1 MAKGAVPHVVE
12 ARVDKLG
19 VLDYVCADEVA
30 RAADDPAP
38 AVGDKG
44 VAFVVRKRPWRAR
57 VLATSAG
64 VMGDGFWRSG
74 AMRVEKAPPA
84 VPTWA
89 PSKQGRSWAR

>member
-12 ARVDKLG
+12 ERVGKLG

-44 VAFVVRKRPWRAR
+44 VAFCGTEAAVEG
-57 VLATSAG
+57 AG
-64 VMGDGFWRSG
+64 AGDFGGGDG
-74 AMRVEKAPPA
+74 
-84 VPTWA
+84 
-89 PSKQGRSWAR
+89 